1 MQRILSSKNLS
12 LALAATLFMS
22 AGAAWAQSDNSQAPN
37 STQAWR
43 LEGTTVRLDRMLD
56 TKTAK
61 QGEPVQAKLDDAVK
75 TTDGMQ
81 LPKGTE
87 LMGSVTAVQPF
98 QNGSASSIS
107 LRFDQAKL
115 KDGKT
120 IPVKVTVIG
129 AYPRDEDQLAIY
141 GQQTMGSAPRHV
153 PSQDRFDQEPGVLS
167 KIAMTSRVSGHNSA
181 TFSDSK
187 GDVKLQAGTFF
198 QVGIA
203 PRGASTMNS
212 GM

>member
-1 MQRILSSKNLS
+1 MTCSKKMS
-12 LALAATLFMS
+12 LALAATLFLS
-22 AGAAWAQSDNSQAPN
+22 AGAVWAQSETSSSSN

-43 LEGTTVRLDRMLD
+43 LTGTTVRLDRTVD
-56 TKTAK
+56 ARTAK
-61 QGEPVQAKLDDAVK
+61 QGDQVQAKIDDTVK
-75 TTDGMQ
+75 AADGMQ
-81 LPKGTE
+81 LPKGTQ
-87 LMGSVTAVQPF
+87 LMGTVTAVEPF
-98 QNGSASSIS
+98 QNGTASSVS
-107 LRFDQAKL
+107 LRFDQARL

-120 IPVKVTVIG
+120 VPVKVTIIG
-129 AYPRDEDQLAIY
+129 AYPRDENQLAVY

-187 GDVKLQAGTFF
+187 GDLKLEAGTFF

-203 PRGASTMNS
+203 PRGSSTMNS

>member
-1 MQRILSSKNLS
+1 MQRMTSSKNLS

-22 AGAAWAQSDNSQAPN
+22 AGAAWAQSENSQAPD
-37 STQAWR
+37 SPQAWR

-56 TKTAK
+56 TRTAK
-61 QGEPVQAKLDDAVK
+61 QGDQVEAKLDDSVK
-75 TTDGMQ
+75 TTDGMK

-87 LMGSVTAVQPF
+87 LMGTVTAVQPF

-107 LRFDQAKL
+107 VRFDQAKL

-120 IPVKVTVIG
+120 VPVKVTIIG
-129 AYPRDEDQLAIY
+129 AYPTDEEQLAVY

-153 PSQDRFDQEPGVLS
+153 PSQDRFDQEPGVLN

-181 TFSDSK
+181 TFSESK
-187 GDVKLQAGTFF
+187 GDVKLDAGTFL

-203 PRGASTMNS
+203 QNNRSTTS